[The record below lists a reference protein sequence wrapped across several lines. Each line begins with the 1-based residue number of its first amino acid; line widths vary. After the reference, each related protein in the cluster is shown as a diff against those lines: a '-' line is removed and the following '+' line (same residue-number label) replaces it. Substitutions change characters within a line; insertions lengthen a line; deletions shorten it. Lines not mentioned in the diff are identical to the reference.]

1 MYYIVKERNC
11 TFRSFILW
19 VSYGYPMD
27 ILWDDKDI
35 NPILSIDG
43 VYTILTSIPKALS
56 LEIMPVGIAWSVM
69 MQSSSLALAMCT

>member
-27 ILWDDKDI
+27 ILWCDQDF

>member
-1 MYYIVKERNC
+1 MYYIVKERNVQ
-11 TFRSFILW
+11 FRSFILW
-19 VSYGYPMD
+19 VSYGYLMGIIWCD
-27 ILWDDKDI
+27 QDF

-43 VYTILTSIPKALS
+43 VYTILTSIPKVLS

>member
-19 VSYGYPMD
+19 VSYGYPMG
-27 ILWDDKDI
+27 ILWCDPDF

>member
-19 VSYGYPMD
+19 VSYGYPMG
-27 ILWDDKDI
+27 ILWDDKDN

>member
-19 VSYGYPMD
+19 VSYGYPMG
-27 ILWDDKDI
+27 ILWDDKDN

-43 VYTILTSIPKALS
+43 VYTILTSIPNALS